1 MATFKATIFKERKRE
16 DNTWNVMIRF
26 THNRKVRY
34 ISTTMYVTKKD
45 LTSSYK
51 IKNQKIIDRCDD
63 IIRIYRDKVNR
74 LNLKIND
81 IDIDTVIDYLKT
93 KEEKAGIDFIAF
105 ARKWCASH
113 PEIKGIKNYI
123 TAINSLCQFFG
134 REHILCSEIT
144 VKMLREFEEY
154 LSDKRRAQSLYPT
167 SIIRLFTEAKE
178 YYNDEDNDIIRIKQ
192 SITKYK
198 PRQNQTRTHSTAD
211 TRHIPHAIFRTY
223 STRIPMPSRP
233 GTRLL
238 HPLILPN
245 GNELSR
251 PV

>member
-1 MATFKATIFKERKRE
+1 MATFKAVIKKDKKRE

-74 LNLKIND
+74 LNLEIND

-123 TAINSLCQFFG
+123 TATDP
-134 REHILCSEIT
+134 IT
-144 VKMLREFEEY
+144 V
-154 LSDKRRAQSLYPT
+154 T
-167 SIIRLFTEAKE
+167 
-178 YYNDEDNDIIRIKQ
+178 
-192 SITKYK
+192 
-198 PRQNQTRTHSTAD
+198 
-211 TRHIPHAIFRTY
+211 
-223 STRIPMPSRP
+223 
-233 GTRLL
+233 
-238 HPLILPN
+238 
-245 GNELSR
+245 
-251 PV
+251 